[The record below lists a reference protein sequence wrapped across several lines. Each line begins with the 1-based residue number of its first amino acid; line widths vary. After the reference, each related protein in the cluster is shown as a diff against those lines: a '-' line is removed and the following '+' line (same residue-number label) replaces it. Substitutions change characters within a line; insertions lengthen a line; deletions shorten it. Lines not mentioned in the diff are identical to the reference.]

1 MYSEILWGNK
11 DGGSKHKGGKER
23 NDSEASGCS
32 ERECEERSMKITTEN
47 KRCRAFV
54 LHIVG
59 KHNARSRT

>member
-1 MYSEILWGNK
+1 MYNEILWGNK

-54 LHIVG
+54 LHNVG